1 MNYELE
7 NDKLRKA
14 HQEAAEWLIL
24 LDSDA
29 SDKAIRAFN
38 EWRSSDPL
46 HDEAFLEA
54 TKAWS
59 GSGALHKLTEIHPER
74 VPAEFRKIVQS
85 AGGWRVRRKALRP
98 AATVVFALT
107 TVLFAYLWQSDR
119 QPSSIT
125 GTYKTAVGEQA
136 TITLRD
142 GSVITLNTDSE
153 MRVAFTN
160 SERKMELTQGEALF
174 DVRSSPTWPF
184 VVIAGQ
190 GKVRAIGTTFSVF
203 VRPDN
208 TEVTVVNGVVEVS
221 NAPTV
226 KSGDAMPDSR
236 TVHAQQRI
244 VYNNS
249 LGNVVP
255 LDSAQVER
263 SISWREGVLNFDGW
277 PLEKVVAEINR
288 YQEEKIEIKD
298 ENLKSLKIGGVFKV
312 TQPESLL
319 KVLAMDYN
327 IQSQRAG
334 PKLVMLYS
342 E

>member
-1 MNYELE
+1 MNFELE
-7 NDKLRKA
+7 NKKLRKA

-38 EWRSSDPL
+38 EWRNSDPL
-46 HDEAFLEA
+46 HDEAFLDA

-85 AGGWRVRRKALRP
+85 AGGWRVRWKFLRP
-98 AATVVFALT
+98 AATVGFALT
-107 TVLFAYLWQSDR
+107 SVLFAYLWLSAQ
-119 QPSSIT
+119 QPSSIA
-125 GTYKTAVGEQA
+125 GIYKTAVGEQA

-142 GSVITLNTDSE
+142 GSEIILNTDSE

-160 SERKMELTQGEALF
+160 SEREIELSHGEALF
-174 DVRSSPTWPF
+174 NVKSSPTWPF
-184 VVIAGQ
+184 VVTAGQ

-203 VRPDN
+203 VRPSD

-221 NAPTV
+221 NAPAI
-226 KSGDAMPDSR
+226 KNSDAMPDSR

-244 VYNNS
+244 VYNKN
-249 LGNVVP
+249 LGNIVP
-255 LDSAQVER
+255 LNPVQLKR
-263 SISWREGVLNFDGW
+263 SISWREGVLDFDGW

-298 ENLKSLKIGGVFKV
+298 ERLKSLKVGGVFKV

-334 PKLVMLYS
+334 PKLVVLYG